1 MTDAAVTAD
10 IHQTLDVELDGR
22 TAFALDFD
30 TQVSDRRTDRTDL
43 VVRPILDFEVVADA
57 SDLENLAGRRTTDTV
72 DIGQADLAPFIFC
85 LIYTDYTCHIKSFSF
100 LLNRLNITLGAF

>member
-72 DIGQADLAPFIFC
+72 DIGQADLAPFIFG
-85 LIYTDYTCHIKSFSF
+85 KSTPTI
-100 LLNRLNITLGAF
+100 RAI